1 MTRSIR
7 NSLKSWMFI
16 YVGLV
21 AAIVLAG
28 PPADAMKQDTALPMP
43 AIVGNAPLLRKDI

>member
-1 MTRSIR
+1 
-7 NSLKSWMFI
+7 MFI
-16 YVGLV
+16 YIGLV

-28 PPADAMKQDTALPMP
+28 PPAEEMQQDAALPMP